1 MDFMTS
7 FDICASG
14 LSAQR
19 TKMDVITSNL
29 ANAST
34 IQTPEGGPYKRKVA
48 VLTSEPVNG
57 KFGSALK
64 EALSQVKVQEIFEDQ
79 DGLKQ
84 VHDPTHPNADENGIV
99 TYPNVNVVTEMA
111 DMITVNR
118 AYEACVTALD
128 ASKNMVLK
136 SLDIGK

>member
-1 MDFMTS
+1 MDFITS
-7 FDICASG
+7 FDICSSG

-19 TKMDVITSNL
+19 KKMDVIVSNL

-48 VLTSEPVNG
+48 VLAAEPVKG
-57 KFGSALK
+57 KFGAALQ
-64 EALSQVKVQEIFEDQ
+64 EALSEVKVTEIIEDGE
-79 DGLKQ
+79 GLKK
-84 VHDPTHPNADENGIV
+84 VHDPTHPNADAQGFV
-99 TYPNVNVVTEMA
+99 TYPNVNVVAEMA
-111 DMITVNR
+111 DMITANR

-136 SLDIGK
+136 ALDIGK

>member
-1 MDFMTS
+1 MDFITS
-7 FDICASG
+7 FDICSSG

-19 TKMDVITSNL
+19 KKMDVIVSNL

-34 IQTPEGGPYKRKVA
+34 IQTPEGDPNKRKVA
-48 VLTSEPVNG
+48 VLAAEPVKG
-57 KFGSALK
+57 KFGAALQ
-64 EALSQVKVQEIFEDQ
+64 EALSEVKVTEIIEDGE
-79 DGLKQ
+79 GLKK
-84 VHDPTHPNADENGIV
+84 VHDPTHPNADEQGFV

-111 DMITVNR
+111 DMITANR

-136 SLDIGK
+136 ALDIGK

>member
-1 MDFMTS
+1 MDFITS
-7 FDICASG
+7 FDICSSG

-19 TKMDVITSNL
+19 KKMDVIVSNL

-34 IQTPEGGPYKRKVA
+34 IQTPEGGPYRRKVA
-48 VLTSEPVNG
+48 VLAAQPVQG
-57 KFGSALK
+57 KFGAALQ
-64 EALSQVKVQEIFEDQ
+64 EALSEVKVTEIIEDGE
-79 DGLKQ
+79 GLKK
-84 VHDPTHPNADENGIV
+84 VHDPTHPNADEQGFV

-111 DMITVNR
+111 DMITANR

-136 SLDIGK
+136 ALDIGK

>member
-1 MDFMTS
+1 MDFITS

-14 LSAQR
+14 LTAQR
-19 TKMDVITSNL
+19 KKMDVIVSNL

-48 VLTSEPVNG
+48 VLAAEPVSG
-57 KFGSALK
+57 KFGAALPD
-64 EALSQVKVQEIFEDQ
+64 ALSQVKVLEVIEDAE
-79 DGLKQ
+79 GLKKD
-84 VHDPTHPNADENGIV
+84 HDPAHPNADEQGFV

-111 DMITVNR
+111 DMITANR
-118 AYEACVTALD
+118 AYEACVTAMD

-136 SLDIGK
+136 ALDIGK

>member
-1 MDFMTS
+1 MDFITS
-7 FDICASG
+7 FDISASG

-19 TKMDVITSNL
+19 KKMDVIVSNL

-34 IQTPEGGPYKRKVA
+34 IQTPEGGPYKRKVV
-48 VLTSEPVNG
+48 VLAAEPVNG
-57 KFGSALK
+57 KFGNALK
-64 EALSQVKVQEIFEDQ
+64 DALSQVKVQEVFEDAE
-79 DGLKQ
+79 GLKK
-84 VHDPTHPNADENGIV
+84 VHDPTHPSADDQGFV

-128 ASKNMVLK
+128 ATKNMTLK
-136 SLDIGK
+136 ALDIGK